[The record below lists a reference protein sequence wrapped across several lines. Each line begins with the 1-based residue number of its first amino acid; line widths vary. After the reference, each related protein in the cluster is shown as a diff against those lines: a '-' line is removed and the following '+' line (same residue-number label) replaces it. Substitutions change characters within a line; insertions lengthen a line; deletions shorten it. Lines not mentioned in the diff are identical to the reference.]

1 MLYVWIKYWNQKND
15 AHDLTQYANNTI
27 FVLPFSA

>member
-15 AHDLTQYANNTI
+15 AHDLTQYANTI